1 MHNSQNDS
9 TLTVTSTLEAVQTD
23 GLSPSLKVSD
33 EESMKSLNAL
43 APEFSQTTDVGNV
56 SARGKGEDKTKEPIA
71 LALETFQEETLEA
84 SSGDKREATRV
95 SPTALSRLL
104 SFVTHNCEYSSHSI
118 NQGGVIS
125 DVARGILTARGL
137 SQSVFLGDTVCIEC
151 GTQTVRG
158 EIIRVNE
165 ESVLIKPYDET
176 IVPVLKASVFP
187 QGPLFVAPDASWC
200 GRVVNA
206 FGEAIDGKGALLLG
220 SSPMAVEAHAPP
232 ALARARVGNGLR
244 TGVKVIDI
252 FTPLCFGQRIG
263 IFSGSG
269 VGKSTLLSMMMQAD
283 HFDKVVLALT
293 GERGREVRDML
304 DDTLQDKLDKVV
316 AVIATSDES
325 PMMRRLAPIMATTI
339 AEYFSSLGDNVL
351 LVVDSITRYALAV
364 REIAISAHEPPVSR
378 GFPPRVFSELPRLL
392 ERAGPGRKGKGSIT
406 GVYAVLVDG
415 DDHNDPIAD
424 AIRGILD
431 GHIVLDRAIAAQGR
445 FPAVDISSS
454 ISRLASHSWTG
465 EQRILVQSLKEM
477 IFRYEETRDLRA
489 MGAYR
494 PGTDHIL
501 DQAVHLVPSIY
512 AAMNQNI
519 DTPLVRNPY
528 DELAKLLKSQ

>member
-1 MHNSQNDS
+1 MQKSKNDS
-9 TLTVTSTLEAVQTD
+9 
-23 GLSPSLKVSD
+23 
-33 EESMKSLNAL
+33 
-43 APEFSQTTDVGNV
+43 APTDVLKDTTPMV
-56 SARGKGEDKTKEPIA
+56 SSDTKASPVGADSTDPDLTNAE
-71 LALETFQEETLEA
+71 LKDTDLTNEEGGVPSVKEKQA
-84 SSGDKREATRV
+84 DAP
-95 SPTALSRLL
+95 PTALSRLL
-104 SFVTHNCEYSSHSI
+104 SFVTHQDDPSSCLV

-125 DVARGILTARGL
+125 DVARGTLVARGL
-137 SQSVFLGDTVCIEC
+137 SQSVLLGDTVCIDC
-151 GTQTVRG
+151 DGQAVRG
-158 EIIRVNE
+158 EIIHVNE
-165 ESVLIKPYDET
+165 ENVLIKPYDET
-176 IVPVLKASVFP
+176 VVPVLMASVFP
-187 QGPLFVAPDASWC
+187 KGPLFVAPDRSWC

-206 FGEAIDGKGALLLG
+206 LGEAIDGKGALLSG
-220 SSPMAVEAHAPP
+220 PRNMAVEGDVPP
-232 ALARARVGNGLR
+232 ALKRARVKKGLR

-263 IFSGSG
+263 IFAGSG

-283 HFDKVVLALT
+283 HFDTVVLALT

-304 DDTLQDKLDKVV
+304 DDTLHNKLDKVV
-316 AVIATSDES
+316 AVIATGDES

-351 LVVDSITRYALAV
+351 LVVDSVTRYALAM

-392 ERAGPGRKGKGSIT
+392 ERAGSGREGKGSIT

-415 DDHNDPIAD
+415 DDHNDPISD

-445 FPAVDISSS
+445 FPAVDIPAS
-454 ISRLASHSWTG
+454 ISRLAPHSWTD
-465 EQRILVQSLKEM
+465 EQRILVQNLKEM

-494 PGTDHIL
+494 AGTDQVL
-501 DQAVHLVPSIY
+501 DQAIFLVPSIY
-512 AAMNQNI
+512 AAMKQSP
-519 DTPLVRNPY
+519 DMPLVHDPY